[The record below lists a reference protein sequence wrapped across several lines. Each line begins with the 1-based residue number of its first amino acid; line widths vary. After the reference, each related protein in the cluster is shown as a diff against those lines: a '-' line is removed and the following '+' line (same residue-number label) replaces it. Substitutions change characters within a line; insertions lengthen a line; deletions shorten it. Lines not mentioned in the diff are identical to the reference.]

1 MKKIFLP
8 ISIFSAFIMMGCS
21 GEKGSS
27 NESVSE
33 NITIEDTTANNNTE
47 SEETDAN
54 TGATQVMPP
63 VSFNGV
69 IIMPPKMSSTLTLT
83 MGGSIHEISVFEGDY
98 VKKGEI
104 IASLKNPDFILL
116 QQEFL
121 TANAQTEF
129 LEKEYKRQ
137 EKLVSEEAASEKKFE
152 QSKAEYLS
160 MKSQLEASKA
170 KLTLLDVD
178 TDELLKNGIKTYLEV
193 KAPISGYVTNMNVNL
208 GTYVGEGESVCK
220 IINKSEIML
229 LLTAYEKDLAHLNI
243 GDNLTF
249 TVNGIKDTTFNAEI
263 TSIDQTVN
271 TENRSINV
279 YAKVKETNKL
289 FRPGMYVNAQLNK
302 NM

>member
-8 ISIFSAFIMMGCS
+8 ISIFSAFIIMGCS
-21 GEKGSS
+21 GENGSS
-27 NESVSE
+27 NETVSE
-33 NITIEDTTANNNTE
+33 NITIEDTTANSNAE

-129 LEKEYKRQ
+129 LEKEFKRQ

-160 MKSQLEASKA
+160 MKSQLEG
-170 KLTLLDVD
+170 L
-178 TDELLKNGIKTYLEV
+178 I
-193 KAPISGYVTNMNVNL
+193 
-208 GTYVGEGESVCK
+208 
-220 IINKSEIML
+220 
-229 LLTAYEKDLAHLNI
+229 
-243 GDNLTF
+243 
-249 TVNGIKDTTFNAEI
+249 
-263 TSIDQTVN
+263 
-271 TENRSINV
+271 
-279 YAKVKETNKL
+279 
-289 FRPGMYVNAQLNK
+289 
-302 NM
+302 

>member
-8 ISIFSAFIMMGCS
+8 ISIFSAFIIMGCS
-21 GEKGSS
+21 GENSSS
-27 NESVSE
+27 NETVSE
-33 NITIEDTTANNNTE
+33 NITIEDTTANSNAE

-98 VKKGEI
+98 VKSGEI

-129 LEKEYKRQ
+129 LEKEFKRQ

-178 TDELLKNGIKTYLEV
+178 TDKLLKNGIKTYLEV

-243 GDNLTF
+243 GETLTF

-263 TSIDQTVN
+263 ISIDQTVN

>member
-104 IASLKNPDFILL
+104 IASLKI
-116 QQEFL
+116 
-121 TANAQTEF
+121 
-129 LEKEYKRQ
+129 R
-137 EKLVSEEAASEKKFE
+137 
-152 QSKAEYLS
+152 
-160 MKSQLEASKA
+160 
-170 KLTLLDVD
+170 
-178 TDELLKNGIKTYLEV
+178 
-193 KAPISGYVTNMNVNL
+193 ISFFCSRN
-208 GTYVGEGESVCK
+208 S
-220 IINKSEIML
+220 
-229 LLTAYEKDLAHLNI
+229 
-243 GDNLTF
+243 
-249 TVNGIKDTTFNAEI
+249 
-263 TSIDQTVN
+263 
-271 TENRSINV
+271 
-279 YAKVKETNKL
+279 
-289 FRPGMYVNAQLNK
+289 
-302 NM
+302 